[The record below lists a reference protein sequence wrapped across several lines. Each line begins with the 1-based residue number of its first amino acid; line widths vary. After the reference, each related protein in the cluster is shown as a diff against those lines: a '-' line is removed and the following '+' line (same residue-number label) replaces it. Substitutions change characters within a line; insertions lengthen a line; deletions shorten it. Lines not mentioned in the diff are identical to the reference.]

1 MTRAEAIRKA
11 TKLGF
16 ERGFSVRFTADG
28 KSVLAVRRINRYL
41 YIMWEA
47 TRQEDGSYAE
57 TRSRF
62 NHKIAAKDLRAVPAP
77 EPENQA
83 GFE

>member
-1 MTRAEAIRKA
+1 MTRFEAIGKA
-11 TKLGF
+11 TKVGF

-28 KSVLAVRRINRYL
+28 KSVVVVRRINRYL

-47 TRQEDGSYAE
+47 TVREDGSYAE
-57 TRSRF
+57 TPCRF
-62 NHKIAAKDLRAVPAP
+62 NHRIMAKDLRGIPAP
-77 EPENQA
+77 EPENQK